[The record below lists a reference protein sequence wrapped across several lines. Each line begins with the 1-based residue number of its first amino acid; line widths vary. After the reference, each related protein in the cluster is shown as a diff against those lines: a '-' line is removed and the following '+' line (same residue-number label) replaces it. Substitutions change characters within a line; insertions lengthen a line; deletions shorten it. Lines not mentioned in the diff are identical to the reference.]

1 MKIADSYINWF
12 IDYIHWKLFIMD
24 LFTHDIFIP
33 EKTWSL
39 YVIYVQIIPEFYK
52 KKIIRK
58 FRRNQDYIHWMCHLI
73 LRNIHNRIF
82 I

>member
-1 MKIADSYINWF
+1 
-12 IDYIHWKLFIMD
+12 MD

-39 YVIYVQIIPEFYK
+39 YVIYVQIIPEFYRK
-52 KKIIRK
+52 EEEKNNKKISQK
-58 FRRNQDYIHWMCHLI
+58 PGLHWMCHLI